1 MKAVK
6 ICIQQ
11 GKFYKMMKKELS
23 QSLKCTNIL
32 DNIAMEQICKEKVK
46 EYVSYQRVYDNLHD
60 STQLK
65 EDN

>member
-1 MKAVK
+1 
-6 ICIQQ
+6 
-11 GKFYKMMKKELS
+11 MMKKELS

-32 DNIAMEQICKEKVK
+32 YNIAMEQICKEKVK